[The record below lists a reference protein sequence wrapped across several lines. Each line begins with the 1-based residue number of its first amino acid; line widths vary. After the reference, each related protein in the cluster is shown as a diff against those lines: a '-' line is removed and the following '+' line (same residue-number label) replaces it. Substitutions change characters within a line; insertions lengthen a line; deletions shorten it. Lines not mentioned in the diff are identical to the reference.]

1 MILKKISFNSRSK
14 NLMTLMSGTG
24 LAQIIPILSVPI
36 LSRIY
41 SPTAFGNYSG
51 FLAISALITIL
62 STQRFEWAMLSEK
75 GSNYRDDI
83 NKLIV
88 TLIIMFGAAFLV
100 IGTFISYIFSSCSL
114 SIVCLLLLSLIV
126 HATYKLA
133 YYNCLLDK
141 KYKLISIA
149 KIAIPTIS
157 VLASITI
164 GIYVTDS
171 ANGLIFSV
179 ILGYFIASLLLI
191 RSIIYNWPKSY
202 SFRETYS
209 SFLSYPMYDL
219 PSAFTI
225 QISNRILILTST
237 YFSMP
242 EYAGLLAMSQRL
254 FDTPSAVISSA
265 YSDVFRQESVHL
277 AKDHEG
283 LRRLFK
289 STRNHLSIIGLIP
302 VLLVYLFSGKVI
314 PVVLGQEWTGVVLIL
329 KTLMPFFYIRFVV
342 GILSN
347 VLYLKSKLQ
356 ENLKLNVIRLFLS
369 SLVLFVFFGSSP
381 QLSLVLYSCVQV
393 IIFGAYYIYSYRL
406 IK

>member
-1 MILKKISFNSRSK
+1 
-14 NLMTLMSGTG
+14 MTLISGTG

-41 SPTAFGNYSG
+41 SPTEFGNYSS

-62 STQRFEWAMLSEK
+62 STQRFEWAMLSER
-75 GSNYRDDI
+75 GSNYREDI

-88 TLIIMFGAAFLV
+88 TLIIIFGAAFLV
-100 IGTFISYIFSSCSL
+100 FGTFISYVFSSCSI
-114 SIVCLLLLSLIV
+114 SIVCLLFFSLIV
-126 HATYKLA
+126 HAIYKLA

-141 KYKLISIA
+141 KYKLISIS

-157 VLASITI
+157 VLASIII

-171 ANGLIFSV
+171 ANGLIFSI
-179 ILGYFIASLLLI
+179 ILGYFIAGLLLI
-191 RSIIYNWPKSY
+191 RSLISNWPKSY
-202 SFRETYS
+202 SFRDTYL
-209 SFLSYPMYDL
+209 SFSSYPIYDL

-225 QISNRILILTST
+225 QVSNRLLILTST

-254 FDTPSAVISSA
+254 FDTPLSVISSA

-277 AKDHEG
+277 VKDRKG
-283 LRRLFK
+283 LRRLFTD
-289 STRNHLSIIGLIP
+289 TRNQLFVIGLVP
-302 VLLVYLFSGKVI
+302 VLLVYLLSGKVI
-314 PVVLGQEWTGVVLIL
+314 PLVLGQEWGGVVLIL
-329 KTLMPFFYIRFVV
+329 KTLMPFYFIRFVV

-356 ENLKLNVIRLFLS
+356 ENLKFNIIRLILS
-369 SLVLFVFFGSSP
+369 SLVMFAFFDSLP
-381 QLSLVLYSCVQV
+381 QLSLILYSFVQV
-393 IIFGAYYIYSYRL
+393 TFFVAYYIYSYRL
-406 IK
+406 IR